1 LRAEAGAQRPANL
14 LAPDPVTYI
23 TNAFFIIPV
32 GLIAGVLLAMP
43 FGPVNLLGLQRALER
58 GFLGGLAAG
67 IGILLGDGLIALL
80 AALGV
85 HAVSGAISEY
95 RSAIQVL
102 GGLGLLGAGVQLYL
116 RPASLSA
123 HVETTKARL
132 RDYASD
138 IPAMFLLTISN
149 PGSVLALL
157 AIYAGVCAFVRVES
171 VVDALTVVASISA
184 GIFLYWFVVSQWI
197 AAVRHRLDKVQLRQ
211 INHVAGIVLIA
222 FGALLIGQ
230 IALRWLVLWAV
241 GQLLGS

>member
-1 LRAEAGAQRPANL
+1 MS
-14 LAPDPVTYI
+14 YI

-32 GLIAGVLLAMP
+32 GVLAGVLLAMP
-43 FGPVNLLGLQRALER
+43 IGPVNLLGLQRALER

-85 HAVSGAISEY
+85 NAVSGAIREY

-116 RPASLSA
+116 RPASLST

-132 RDYASD
+132 RDYAWD
-138 IPAMFLLTISN
+138 IPEMFLLTVSN
-149 PGSVLALL
+149 PSSVLALL
-157 AIYAGVCAFVRVES
+157 AIYAGVCTFVGVES
-171 VVDALTVVASISA
+171 VPDALTVVASISG

-197 AAVRHRLDKVQLRQ
+197 AGARHRLDKVQLGR
-211 INHVAGIVLIA
+211 INRVAALVLIG
-222 FGALLIGQ
+222 FGGLLIAE
-230 IALRWLVLWAV
+230 ILLRWLVLWALA
-241 GQLLGS
+241 QMLGS

>member
-1 LRAEAGAQRPANL
+1 
-14 LAPDPVTYI
+14 VSYI
-23 TNAFFIIPV
+23 TNAFLIIPV
-32 GLIAGVLLAMP
+32 GLVAGVLLAMP

-85 HAVSGAISEY
+85 NAVSGAIREY
-95 RSAIQVL
+95 RSAIQIL

-116 RPASLSA
+116 KPASLSTR
-123 HVETTKARL
+123 VETTRARL

-157 AIYAGVCAFVRVES
+157 FIYAGVCTFVGVES
-171 VVDALTVVASISA
+171 VIDALTVVASISG

-197 AAVRHRLDKVQLRQ
+197 AAVRLRLDKVQLGR
-211 INHVAGIVLIA
+211 INHVAGLVLIA
-222 FGALLIGQ
+222 FGALLIGV
-230 IALRWLVLWAV
+230 IVVRWVVLWAV
-241 GQLLGS
+241 GQMLGG